1 MTIHIIIE
9 QNYNWL
15 NHKPW
20 RSVNED
26 EIIPKEAGKDKKQT
40 QQEHEEEMANYS
52 AFAFVFY
59 PSPLYFPAKSAFLC
73 HQTKNKNKN
82 KTKLGEFLPKTSHLR
97 L

>member
-52 AFAFVFY
+52 AFTFSFIPFSSLFPPQYSLFVFVCV
-59 PSPLYFPAKSAFLC
+59 SQAKI
-73 HQTKNKNKN
+73 
-82 KTKLGEFLPKTSHLR
+82 G
-97 L
+97 